1 MNKIHKYLDKLQP
14 KERDLIIEIVA
25 QIERGDMSNLDVKK
39 LKGYFNSYRVRKG
52 KTRILFHFDAMGRTA
67 IDSISRRSDNTY

>member
-1 MNKIHKYLDKLQP
+1 MNKIHKYLDKLLP

-25 QIERGDMSNLDVKK
+25 QIERGDMSNLDIKK
-39 LKGYFNSYRVRKG
+39 LKGYFNIYRVRKG